1 MRKILNKE
9 LKLSA
14 SPLSFWFIAFALMT
28 MLPGYPIL
36 MGAFFISF
44 GIFQSFVACREAND
58 MLYSSLL
65 PVKKTD
71 FVKGKYVFACFI
83 ELCGFLVMTLLT
95 LVRMLF
101 LSEAAVYR
109 SNALMTA
116 NFVFLGFALLIFGI
130 FNAVFIRGFFKT
142 AYYFTKPLIGFIVC
156 TMLVIGL
163 AETLHHLPGAEVL
176 NSFGFENAGLQC
188 AFFGTGFVCFV
199 LLTLYGYK
207 KSALSFEKTDIG

>member
-163 AETLHHLPGAEVL
+163 AETLYHLPGAEAL
-176 NSFGFENAGLQC
+176 NSFGFENLPLQC
-188 AFFGTGFVCFV
+188 AFLAAGMICFI

-207 KSALSFEKTDIG
+207 KSILSFEKIDL